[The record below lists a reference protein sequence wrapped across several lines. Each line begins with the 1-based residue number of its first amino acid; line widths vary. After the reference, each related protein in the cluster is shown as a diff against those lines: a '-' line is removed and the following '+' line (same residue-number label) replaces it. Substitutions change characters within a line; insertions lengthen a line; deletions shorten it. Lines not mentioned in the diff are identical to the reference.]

1 MLVRRKDY
9 KTKINNKCRLRGNFI
24 KGEDMKLNKLLSY
37 VAAVSIATV
46 GLQAGTSK
54 MDFAKKFE
62 KECQGCHG
70 PIHQGGVG
78 SDLRPKAL
86 KKKSRE
92 FLAETILNGRE
103 NTAMPAWNTTFSKD
117 DATGM
122 IDYLMDWK
130 NTVELKLDF
139 DAVHKT
145 WTKLADREALAKKY
159 PKAADVADVKDI
171 TFATERDASLVDF
184 IDSTTGK
191 VLSRHK
197 AGFAVHVTVTNKKN
211 PRYAYSISRSG
222 RLTMFDIAAP
232 GQPAL
237 ASVQVG
243 QESRGL
249 AVSPNGKYVMAGNY
263 NPGGAVLCDAQT
275 LEPLKVYDTSRVI
288 DTDGQIGPSRVAY
301 IADTPYGPYFS
312 FALKDAGHVYVV
324 DYSKPDFPIVGDI
337 PNIGKV
343 LHDAFLN
350 ENEGEDFGRYVQVA
364 SQGSDLM
371 GIVDQKT
378 MKLAAKVHTG
388 DKSKPHPGQ
397 GSSWFNKKMGKQLNA
412 TQSMNIGQV
421 VIWTSPDWKIVKKIK
436 TAGGGL
442 FVGTGED
449 TPWIWSDCVLG
460 KPEFYNEVHLINKE
474 TLETDR
480 IIKVGKTKG
489 QLIDA
494 KTKKVIQEW
503 DATQHAK
510 VAVNEVAF
518 GKEKILPMPAKLGAA
533 VKNPVQPRLLHA
545 EPANHGKWTMISEW
559 TTGRI
564 GIYESETGKFVK
576 YIENLTTPTFTYS
589 VEHRQHIPG
598 A

>member
-1 MLVRRKDY
+1 MKIRKLFSLAAA
-9 KTKINNKCRLRGNFI
+9 TC
-24 KGEDMKLNKLLSY
+24 
-37 VAAVSIATV
+37 VAATMAT
-46 GLQAGTSK
+46 AGSSK
-54 MDFAKKFE
+54 MDFAQMYE

-86 KKKSRE
+86 KKKEAHVLVES
-92 FLAETILNGRE
+92 ILQGVE
-103 NTAMPAWNTTFSKD
+103 NTAMPAWKDKFSKD
-117 DATGM
+117 DAQGM
-122 IDYLMDWK
+122 VDWLMDWK
-130 NTVELKLDF
+130 NTVELTLDF
-139 DAVHKT
+139 DEVHKS
-145 WTKLADREALAKKY
+145 WSKLADREELAKKY
-159 PKAADVADVKDI
+159 PKAVDVKDVKDI

-197 AGFAVHVTVTNKKN
+197 AGFAVHVTVTNKKD

-222 RLTMFDIAAP
+222 KLTMFDIAAP

-237 ASVQVG
+237 ATVQVG

-249 AVSPNGKYVMAGNY
+249 AVSPDGKYILAGNY
-263 NPGGAVLCDAQT
+263 NPGGAVLCDAHT

-288 DTDGQIGPSRVAY
+288 GPDGQIGPSRVAG
-301 IADTPYGPYFS
+301 IADTPYGPYFAM
-312 FALKDAGHVYVV
+312 ALKDAGHTYII
-324 DYSKPDFPIVGDI
+324 DYSKPDFPIVGDV
-337 PNIGKV
+337 PNIGKI
-343 LHDAFLN
+343 LHDCFLN
-350 ENEGEDFGRYVQVA
+350 ENEGEDFGRYFMIA

-371 GIVDQKT
+371 GIVDFKT
-378 MKLAAKVHTG
+378 KTLAAKVMTG
-388 DKSKPHPGQ
+388 EKSKPHPGQ
-397 GSSWFNKKMGKQLNA
+397 GSSWFNKKMKKQLNA
-412 TQSMNIGQV
+412 TNSMNFGSV
-421 VIWTSPDWKIVKKIK
+421 VIWDSPGWNVVKKIE

-442 FVGTGED
+442 FVGTAEH

-460 KPEFYNEVHLINKE
+460 KPDKYNEVHLINKE

-494 KTKKVIQEW
+494 KTKKVLQEW
-503 DATQHAK
+503 DATQHEK
-510 VAVNEVAF
+510 VAVNEKAF
-518 GKEKILPMPAKLGAA
+518 GKETIVPMPDKVGPA
-533 VKNPVQPRLLHA
+533 VKEPVQPRLLHA

-564 GIYESETGKFVK
+564 GIYESDTGKFVK

>member
-1 MLVRRKDY
+1 
-9 KTKINNKCRLRGNFI
+9 
-24 KGEDMKLNKLLSY
+24 MKLSKILSY

-46 GLQAGTSK
+46 GLQAGTSN
-54 MDFAKKFE
+54 MNFAEKYE

-86 KKKSRE
+86 KKKSHE
-92 FLAETILNGRE
+92 MLAETILNGRE
-103 NTAMPAWNTTFSKD
+103 NTAMPAWNSSFSKD
-117 DATGM
+117 DAAGM
-122 IDYLMDWK
+122 VNWLMDWK
-130 NTVELKLDF
+130 NTVELTLDLEE
-139 DAVHKT
+139 VKKT
-145 WTKLADREALAKKY
+145 WTKMADREALAKKY
-159 PKAADVADVKDI
+159 PKPTEVKSVLDI

-184 IDSTTGK
+184 IDSTNGK

-222 RLTMFDIAAP
+222 KLTMFDIGAP

-249 AVSPNGKYVMAGNY
+249 AVSPDGKYVIAGNY
-263 NPGGAVLCDAQT
+263 NPGGAVLCDAMT
-275 LEPLKVYDTSRVI
+275 LEPLKAYDTSRVI
-288 DTDGQIGPSRVAY
+288 DPDGEIGPSRVASL
-301 IADTPYGPYFS
+301 ADTPYGPYFAM
-312 FALKDAGHVYVV
+312 ALKDGGHTYII
-324 DYSKPDFPIVGDI
+324 DYSKPNFPIVGDI
-337 PNIGKV
+337 PNIGKI

-350 ENEGEDFGRYVQVA
+350 EDEGKDFGRYFMIA
-364 SQGSDLM
+364 SQGSDVV
-371 GIVDQKT
+371 GIVDFKD
-378 MKLAAKVHTG
+378 KNLAAKVHTG
-388 DKSKPHPGQ
+388 KKSKPHPGQ
-397 GSSWFNKKMGKQLNA
+397 GSSWYSKGQKKQLHA
-412 TQSMNIGQV
+412 TQSMNFGDV
-421 VIWTSPDWKIVKKIK
+421 VIWDSNWKVVKHVK
-436 TAGGGL
+436 TTGGGL
-442 FVGTGED
+442 FVGTSHH

-460 KPEFYNEVHLINKE
+460 KPEFYNEVHLINKD

-480 IIKVGKTKG
+480 IIKVGKKKG

-494 KTKKVIQEW
+494 KTKKVLQEW

-510 VAVNEVAF
+510 VAVNEVDSKIS
-518 GKEKILPMPAKLGAA
+518 KEKLLPMPAKLGAA

-564 GIYESETGKFVK
+564 GIYDSKTGKFIK

>member
-1 MLVRRKDY
+1 
-9 KTKINNKCRLRGNFI
+9 
-24 KGEDMKLNKLLSY
+24 MKLGKILSY
-37 VAAVSIATV
+37 VAAVSLATV

-54 MDFAKKFE
+54 MDFAQKYE

-86 KKKSRE
+86 KKKSHE
-92 FLAETILNGRE
+92 MLAETILNGRE
-103 NTAMPAWNTTFSKD
+103 NTAMPAWNSTFSKD
-117 DATGM
+117 DAAGM
-122 IDYLMDWK
+122 VDWLMDWK
-130 NTVELKLDF
+130 NTVELTLDL
-139 DAVHKT
+139 DEVKKT
-145 WTKLADREALAKKY
+145 WTKMADREALAKKY
-159 PKAADVADVKDI
+159 PKPTEVKSVLDI

-222 RLTMFDIAAP
+222 KLTMFDIGAP

-249 AVSPNGKYVMAGNY
+249 AVSPDGKYVIAGNY
-263 NPGGAVLCDAQT
+263 NPGGAVLCDAMT
-275 LEPLKVYDTSRVI
+275 LEPLKAFDTSRVI
-288 DTDGQIGPSRVAY
+288 DPDGQIGPSRVASL
-301 IADTPYGPYFS
+301 ADTPYGPYFAM
-312 FALKDAGHVYVV
+312 ALKDGGHTYII
-324 DYSKPDFPIVGDI
+324 DYSKPNFPIVGDI
-337 PNIGKV
+337 PNIGKI

-350 ENEGEDFGRYVQVA
+350 EDEGKDFGRYFMIA
-364 SQGSDLM
+364 SQGSDVV
-371 GIVDQKT
+371 GIVDFKN
-378 MKLAAKVHTG
+378 KNLAAKVYTG
-388 DKSKPHPGQ
+388 KKSKPHPGQ
-397 GSSWFNKKMGKQLNA
+397 GSSWYSKGQKKQLHA
-412 TQSMNIGQV
+412 TQSMNFGDV
-421 VIWTSPDWKIVKKIK
+421 VIWDSNWKVVKHVKTS
-436 TAGGGL
+436 GGGL
-442 FVGTGED
+442 FVGTSHH
-449 TPWIWSDCVLG
+449 TPYIWSDCVLG
-460 KPEFYNEVHLINKE
+460 KPEFYNEVHLINKD

-494 KTKKVIQEW
+494 KTKKVLQEW
-503 DATQHAK
+503 DATQHEK
-510 VAVNEVAF
+510 VAVNEVPSKIS
-518 GKEKILPMPAKLGAA
+518 KETLLPMPAKIGAA

-564 GIYESETGKFVK
+564 GIYDSKTGKFIK

>member
-1 MLVRRKDY
+1 MKNL
-9 KTKINNKCRLRGNFI
+9 RLL
-24 KGEDMKLNKLLSY
+24 KMA
-37 VAAVSIATV
+37 VATSFVAT
-46 GLQAGTSK
+46 LAMAGTSK
-54 MDFAKKFE
+54 MDFAKVFE

-86 KKKSRE
+86 KKKE
-92 FLAETILNGRE
+92 HQMLVNTILNGRE
-103 NTAMPAWNTTFSKD
+103 NTAMPAWNTKFSKD
-117 DATGM
+117 DASGM
-122 IDYLMDWK
+122 VDWLMDWK

-139 DAVHKT
+139 DEVHKS

-159 PKAADVADVKDI
+159 PKAVDVKDVKDI

-197 AGFAVHVTVTNKKN
+197 AGFAVHVTVTNKKD

-222 RLTMFDIAAP
+222 KLTMFDIAAP

-237 ASVQVG
+237 ATVQVG

-249 AVSPNGKYVMAGNY
+249 AVSPDGKYVMAGNY
-263 NPGGAVLCDAQT
+263 NPGGAVLCDAHT

-288 DTDGQIGPSRVAY
+288 NTEGQIEPSRVAY

-312 FALKDAGHVYVV
+312 FGLKDAGHVYVV
-324 DYSKPDFPIVGDI
+324 DYSKPGFPIVGDI
-337 PNIGKV
+337 PNIGKI

-350 ENEGEDFGRYVQVA
+350 ENKGEDYGRYVQVA

-388 DKSKPHPGQ
+388 KKSKPHPGQ

-412 TQSMNIGQV
+412 TQSMNFGQV
-421 VIWTSPDWKIVKKIK
+421 VIWESPSWKVVKKVK

-460 KPEFYNEVHLINKE
+460 KPANYNQVYLINKE

-494 KTKKVIQEW
+494 KSGKVLQEW
-503 DATQHAK
+503 DATQHEK
-510 VAVNEVAF
+510 VAVNEKAF
-518 GKEKILPMPAKLGAA
+518 GKEKILPMPAKVGAP

-589 VEHRQHIPG
+589 VEHRQHVPG

>member
-1 MLVRRKDY
+1 
-9 KTKINNKCRLRGNFI
+9 
-24 KGEDMKLNKLLSY
+24 MKLNRLLSL
-37 VAAVSIATV
+37 AAATSLV
-46 GLQAGTSK
+46 TTMAMAGTSS
-54 MDFAKKFE
+54 MDFAKVYE

-86 KKKSRE
+86 KKKNRE
-92 FLAETILNGRE
+92 MLAETILNGRE
-103 NTAMPAWNTTFSKD
+103 NTAMPAWDSKFSKD

-122 IDYLMDWK
+122 VDWLMDWK

-139 DAVHKT
+139 DEVHKS

-159 PKAADVADVKDI
+159 PVGEDGTLKYKGAEVKNVKDI

-197 AGFAVHVTVTNKKN
+197 AGFAVHVTVTNKKE

-222 RLTMFDIAAP
+222 KLTMFDIGAP
-232 GQPAL
+232 GQPAV
-237 ASVQVG
+237 ATVQVG

-249 AVSPNGKYVMAGNY
+249 AVSPDGKYVMAGNY
-263 NPGGAVLCDAQT
+263 NPGGAVLCDAHT

-288 DTDGQIGPSRVAY
+288 NTEGQIEPSRVAY

-312 FALKDAGHVYVV
+312 FGLKDAGHVYIV
-324 DYSKPDFPIVGDI
+324 DYSKPNFPIVGDI
-337 PNIGKV
+337 PNIGKI

-350 ENEGEDFGRYVQVA
+350 ENEGEDYGRYVQVA

-371 GIVDQKT
+371 GIVDHKT
-378 MKLAAKVHTG
+378 MKLAAKVMTG
-388 DKSKPHPGQ
+388 EKSKPHPGQ

-412 TQSMNIGQV
+412 TQSMNFGQV
-421 VIWTSPDWKIVKKIK
+421 VIWESPNWKVVKKIK

-442 FVGTGED
+442 FVGTSEH
-449 TPWIWSDCVLG
+449 TPYIWSDCVLG
-460 KPEFYNEVHLINKE
+460 KPANYNEVHLINKE

-503 DATQHAK
+503 DATQHEK
-510 VAVNEVAF
+510 VPVNEKSF
-518 GKEKILPMPAKLGAA
+518 GKETILPMPDHIGKA

-564 GIYESETGKFVK
+564 GIYDSKTGKFIK

-589 VEHRQHIPG
+589 VEHRQHVPG

>member
-1 MLVRRKDY
+1 
-9 KTKINNKCRLRGNFI
+9 
-24 KGEDMKLNKLLSY
+24 MKLNKLLGL
-37 VAAVSIATV
+37 AAATSFAATMAM
-46 GLQAGTSK
+46 AGTST
-54 MDFAKKFE
+54 MDMPAKYE

-86 KKKSRE
+86 KAKTRE
-92 FLAETILNGRE
+92 FLAEAIMEGVP
-103 NTAMPAWNTTFSKD
+103 NTAMPAWNTTFSAD
-117 DATGM
+117 DATAM
-122 IDYLMDWK
+122 VDWLMDWK
-130 NTVELKLDF
+130 STVELTLDL
-139 DAVHKT
+139 DEVKKT
-145 WTKLADREALAKKY
+145 WVKMADREALAKKY
-159 PKAADVADVKDI
+159 PKPTEVKSVLDI

-222 RLTMFDIAAP
+222 KLTMFDIGAP

-249 AVSPNGKYVMAGNY
+249 AVSPDGKYVIAGNY
-263 NPGGAVLCDAQT
+263 NPGGAVLCDAMT
-275 LEPLKVYDTSRVI
+275 LEPLKAFDTSRVI
-288 DTDGQIGPSRVAY
+288 DPDGQIGPSRVASL
-301 IADTPYGPYFS
+301 ADTPYGPYFAM
-312 FALKDAGHVYVV
+312 ALKDGGHTYII

-337 PNIGKV
+337 PNIGKI

-350 ENEGEDFGRYVQVA
+350 EDEGKDFGRYFMIA
-364 SQGSDLM
+364 SQGSDVI
-371 GIVDQKT
+371 GIVDFKE
-378 MKLAAKVHTG
+378 KNLAAKIHTG
-388 DKSKPHPGQ
+388 KKSKPHPGQ
-397 GSSWFNKKMGKQLNA
+397 GSSWYSKGQKKQLHA
-412 TQSMNIGQV
+412 TVSMNIGSV
-421 VIWTSPDWKIVKKIK
+421 VIWDSNWKVVKKVK

-442 FVGTGED
+442 FIGTAHD
-449 TPWIWSDCVLG
+449 TPYLWADCVLG
-460 KPEFYNEVHLINKE
+460 KPDKYNEVHLVNKD

-494 KTKKVIQEW
+494 KTKKVLQEW

-510 VAVNEVAF
+510 VPVNEVASTMS
-518 GKEKILPMPAKLGAA
+518 KEMLMPMPAKLGAA

-564 GIYESETGKFVK
+564 GIYESKTGKFVK

>member
-1 MLVRRKDY
+1 
-9 KTKINNKCRLRGNFI
+9 
-24 KGEDMKLNKLLSY
+24 MKRIL
-37 VAAVSIATV
+37 SIAAATA
-46 GLQAGTSK
+46 LTASFAFAGSST
-54 MDFAKKFE
+54 MDFAKKYE

-86 KKKSRE
+86 KAKSRE
-92 FLAETILNGRE
+92 FLAERILNGVE
-103 NTAMPAWNTTFSKD
+103 NTAMPAWNSSFSKD

-122 IDYLMDWK
+122 IDWLMDWK
-130 NTVELKLDF
+130 NTVELTLDLEE
-139 DAVHKT
+139 VKKT
-145 WTKLADREALAKKY
+145 WTVMADREALAKKY
-159 PKAADVADVKDI
+159 PKPTEVKSVLDI

-222 RLTMFDIAAP
+222 KLTMFDIAAP

-249 AVSPNGKYVMAGNY
+249 AVSPDGKYVIAGNY
-263 NPGGAVLCDAQT
+263 NPGGAVLCDATT
-275 LEPLKVYDTSRVI
+275 LEPLKAYDTSRVI
-288 DTDGQIGPSRVAY
+288 DPDGQIGPSRVASL
-301 IADTPYGPYFS
+301 ADTPYGPYFAM
-312 FALKDAGHVYVV
+312 ALKDAGHTYII

-337 PNIGKV
+337 PNIGKI

-350 ENEGEDFGRYVQVA
+350 EDEGEDFGRYFMIA
-364 SQGSDLM
+364 SQGSDVV
-371 GIVDQKT
+371 GIVDFKE
-378 MKLAAKVHTG
+378 KNLAAKIHTG
-388 DKSKPHPGQ
+388 KKSKPHPGQ
-397 GSSWFNKKMGKQLNA
+397 GSSWYNKKLKKQLHA
-412 TQSMNIGQV
+412 TVSMNIGSV
-421 VIWTSPDWKIVKKIK
+421 VIWDSEWKVVKKVK

-442 FVGTGED
+442 FVGTAHD
-449 TPWIWSDCVLG
+449 TPYVWADCVLG
-460 KPEFYNEVHLINKE
+460 KPDKYNEVHLMNKE
-474 TLETDR
+474 TLEIDR
-480 IIKVGKTKG
+480 IIKVGKKKG

-494 KTKKVIQEW
+494 KTKKVLQTW
-503 DATQHAK
+503 DATQHAP
-510 VAVNEVAF
+510 VSVNEVASKIS
-518 GKEKILPMPAKLGAA
+518 KEKLMPMPAKLGDA
-533 VKNPVQPRLLHA
+533 VKEPVQPRLLHA

-564 GIYESETGKFVK
+564 GIYESKTGKFVK